1 MAIPL
6 PAASVSTAAEDDGC
20 MRRLQAGETDAL
32 GELFERHHRQLF
44 QYFARLGA
52 APAEDLTQEVF
63 VRVLKY
69 GRSYRPGTQFRTWM
83 YTIARNVRHTH
94 LQRRRAEIN
103 DVSWDDAHDRDAPS
117 FTPTDTA
124 ELDQQQRRLARAL
137 ARLPEDK
144 RELLVLARYQE
155 LDYAAIGALLG
166 CSEGAVKVRVHRAV
180 GVLRRHFLELAE
192 GGNHDPM

>member
-1 MAIPL
+1 MTL
-6 PAASVSTAAEDDGC
+6 AAESPADADDGC
-20 MRRLQAGETDAL
+20 MRRLQAGDTAAL
-32 GELFERHHRQLF
+32 SELFERHHRLVF

-52 APAEDLTQEVF
+52 APAEDLAQEVF
-63 VRVLKY
+63 IRVLKY
-69 GRSYRPGTQFRTWM
+69 QRSYRPGTQFRPWM

-103 DVSWDDAHDRDAPS
+103 DVSWDDAQGRDDRDAPS
-117 FTPTDTA
+117 FIPVDNA
-124 ELDQQQRRLARAL
+124 EQAQQRHLLARAL

-155 LDYAAIGALLG
+155 LGYAAIGTLLG

-180 GVLRRHFLELAE
+180 GALRRHFLELAE
-192 GGNHDPM
+192 GGNDDPV